1 MNDLLPKL
9 KSLRDELDAL
19 RQELAHH
26 APAAAM
32 ERLDAVA
39 RGLNAL
45 IRETGAGPAAA
56 GQAPGSRPPPADVE
70 KCPRCNIRSLHMLPG
85 KARAAEDGS
94 GTEVPWHCTSCG
106 HEEWR
111 PRD

>member
-1 MNDLLPKL
+1 MNDLLAKL
-9 KSLRDELDAL
+9 KSLRGELDTL
-19 RQELAHH
+19 RQSLAQD

-32 ERLDAVA
+32 ARLDAVV
-39 RGLNAL
+39 GELDAL
-45 IRETGAGPAAA
+45 IRETGAGHAAA
-56 GQAPGSRPPPADVE
+56 DHAPGSRPPPADVE
-70 KCPRCNIRSLHMLPG
+70 KCPRCNIRSLHMLRG
-85 KARAAEDGS
+85 KARPAEDGS